1 MHALLER
8 RAEGY
13 VFAVFGE
20 YPHDARGGVQPLPH
34 ELEKIGIDTVAAFR
48 RTIHAA
54 QSLECHHRRKQ
65 LDAQRDGTKMR
76 KCLLR

>member
-1 MHALLER
+1 MHCWNVAQKDTSLRYSVNTRMTHEAAFNRYRL
-8 RAEGY
+8 
-13 VFAVFGE
+13 
-20 YPHDARGGVQPLPH
+20 
-34 ELEKIGIDTVAAFR
+34 ELEKIGIDTMAAFR
-48 RTIHAA
+48 RIIHST